1 MLFAKLSLAK
11 CTDPNEVDHSTPKM
25 EKWRDLG
32 LSTLVDSE
40 TSPTSL
46 TPSTEVSFR
55 PSAFASTT
63 GIFVLMGAVTSLFGP
78 LLVSFTH
85 RFHLSLPTAGAA
97 LSVYFVGATLGVL
110 PGWLGL
116 KRLQGRR
123 VLSVSLVTI
132 VLGAAGASISHSW
145 TLFLTSVFLIGLGF
159 GALDIG
165 LNTLLA
171 RTALNGRAHRL
182 SISNAGYGVGAVIC
196 PLVIIGLDPNNFQF
210 LFAGLAV
217 IALVLSTLNGGVHA
231 PPLRTEPLQSEIT
244 SMKAQRRPI
253 LLTFVVAYVL
263 YVALETSASG
273 WMATQLHG
281 VGYSESS
288 GSLVTAGFWSGVA
301 IGRFLGGP
309 LYHRLS
315 EKKLVLGGLVLAT
328 FVCAAAFSDSLAPYA
343 YPLLGLI
350 VASIFPMGLMWY
362 TMLCP
367 HDSDG
372 LSLLILFMMIGGV
385 AGPGI
390 VSLLVSQ
397 FGVHVVP
404 FTLAS
409 FAALDLAVFL
419 SALRF
424 RPLVVTGGTLNTS
437 ST

>member
-1 MLFAKLSLAK
+1 M
-11 CTDPNEVDHSTPKM
+11 
-25 EKWRDLG
+25 
-32 LSTLVDSE
+32 DSE
-40 TSPTSL
+40 TSSTFP
-46 TPSTEVSFR
+46 TPSTEVSFQ
-55 PSAFASTT
+55 PSAFASAT
-63 GIFVLMGAVTSLFGP
+63 GSFILMGAVTSLFGP

-85 RFHLSLPTAGAA
+85 RFHLSLPSAGAA

-116 KRLQGRR
+116 KRLQGRT
-123 VLSVSLVTI
+123 VLSIGLMTI
-132 VLGAAGASISHSW
+132 VLGAAGASIAHSW
-145 TLFLTSVFLIGLGF
+145 LAFLTSVFLIGLGF

-171 RTALNGRAHRL
+171 RTALPGRAHRL

-196 PLVIIGLDPNNFQF
+196 PLVIIALNPNNFRL

-217 IALVLSTLNGGVHA
+217 IALVLSTLNAGVHA
-231 PPLRTEPLQSEIT
+231 PPLHTEPLQFEIT
-244 SMKAQRRPI
+244 KMKAQRRPI
-253 LLTFVVAYVL
+253 LLTFIMAYVL
-263 YVALETSASG
+263 YVALEASASG

-301 IGRFLGGP
+301 IGRLLGGP

-315 EKKLVLGGLVLAT
+315 ERKLVLGGLVLAT
-328 FVCAAAFSDSLAPYA
+328 VLCASAFSDPLAPYA

-350 VASIFPMGLMWY
+350 VSSIFPMGLMWY

-372 LSLLILFMMIGGV
+372 LSLLILFMMVGGV
-385 AGPGI
+385 AGPGV

-409 FAALDLAVFL
+409 FAALDLSVFL

-424 RPLVVTGGTLNTS
+424 RPLVETGGPLPSRS
-437 ST
+437 S

>member
-1 MLFAKLSLAK
+1 
-11 CTDPNEVDHSTPKM
+11 
-25 EKWRDLG
+25 
-32 LSTLVDSE
+32 
-40 TSPTSL
+40 
-46 TPSTEVSFR
+46 
-55 PSAFASTT
+55 
-63 GIFVLMGAVTSLFGP
+63 MGAVTSLFGP

-85 RFHLSLPTAGAA
+85 RFHLSLPSAGAA
-97 LSVYFVGATLGVL
+97 LSVYFIGATLGVL

-116 KRLQGRR
+116 KRLQGRL
-123 VLSVSLVTI
+123 VLSFSLVTI
-132 VLGAAGASISHSW
+132 VLGAAGAAFSHSW
-145 TLFLTSVFLIGLGF
+145 ILFLASVFLIGLGF

-171 RTALNGRAHRL
+171 RTALEGRAHRL
-182 SISNAGYGVGAVIC
+182 SIGNAGYGVGAVIC
-196 PLVIIGLDPNNFQF
+196 PLVIIALNPNNFRL
-210 LFAGLAV
+210 LFGGLAV

-231 PPLRTEPLQSEIT
+231 PPLRTEPMQYEIT
-244 SMKAQRRPI
+244 KMKTQRRPI
-253 LLTFVVAYVL
+253 LITFVVAYVL
-263 YVALETSASG
+263 YVAIETSASG

-288 GSLVTAGFWSGVA
+288 GSLVTAGFWTGLA
-301 IGRFLGGP
+301 IGRLLGGP

-315 EKKLVLGGLVLAT
+315 DKKLILGGLALAIV
-328 FVCAAAFSDSLAPYA
+328 VCAAAFFDSLAPYA

-350 VASIFPMGLMWY
+350 IASIFPMGLLWY

-385 AGPGI
+385 AGPGA

-404 FTLAS
+404 FTLAA

-424 RPLVVTGGTLNTS
+424 RPLVVAGGSLNTRLS
-437 ST
+437 

>member
-1 MLFAKLSLAK
+1 
-11 CTDPNEVDHSTPKM
+11 
-25 EKWRDLG
+25 
-32 LSTLVDSE
+32 
-40 TSPTSL
+40 
-46 TPSTEVSFR
+46 
-55 PSAFASTT
+55 
-63 GIFVLMGAVTSLFGP
+63 MGAVTSLFGP

-85 RFHLSLPTAGAA
+85 RFHLSLPSAGAA

-116 KRLQGRR
+116 KRLQGRT
-123 VLSVSLVTI
+123 VLFISLVTI
-132 VLGAAGASISHSW
+132 VLGSAGASFSHSW
-145 TLFLTSVFLIGLGF
+145 PLFLASIFLIGLGF
-159 GALDIG
+159 GALDIA
-165 LNTLLA
+165 LNTLVA
-171 RTALNGRAHRL
+171 RTALQGRAHRL

-196 PLVIIGLDPNNFQF
+196 PLVIIVLNPNNFRL

-217 IALVLSTLNGGVHA
+217 IALVLSTLNGGLHA
-231 PPLRTEPLQSEIT
+231 PPLRTEPLQFEIT
-244 SMKAQRRPI
+244 KMKARRRPI

-263 YVALETSASG
+263 YVALETSSSG

-288 GSLVTAGFWSGVA
+288 GSLVTAGFWTGVA
-301 IGRFLGGP
+301 IGRLLGGP

-315 EKKLVLGGLVLAT
+315 EKKLVLGGLALAT
-328 FVCAAAFSDSLAPYA
+328 VACATAFSDALAPYA

-350 VASIFPMGLMWY
+350 IASIFPMGLMWY

-372 LSLLILFMMIGGV
+372 LSLLILFMMVGGV

-390 VSLLVSQ
+390 IGLLVSQ

-404 FTLAS
+404 ITLAV

-424 RPLVVTGGTLNTS
+424 RPLVVASASVTPRPT
-437 ST
+437 

>member
-1 MLFAKLSLAK
+1 
-11 CTDPNEVDHSTPKM
+11 
-25 EKWRDLG
+25 
-32 LSTLVDSE
+32 
-40 TSPTSL
+40 
-46 TPSTEVSFR
+46 
-55 PSAFASTT
+55 
-63 GIFVLMGAVTSLFGP
+63 MGAVTSLFGP

-85 RFHLSLPTAGAA
+85 RFHLSLPSAGAA

-116 KRLQGRR
+116 KRLPGRS
-123 VLSVSLVTI
+123 VLIFSLVSI
-132 VLGAAGASISHSW
+132 VLGAAGASIALPWS
-145 TLFLTSVFLIGLGF
+145 LFLASVFLIGLGF

-171 RTALNGRAHRL
+171 RTALRGRAHRL

-196 PLVIIGLDPNNFQF
+196 PLVIIVINPNNFRL
-210 LFAGLAV
+210 LFGGLAV

-231 PPLRTEPLQSEIT
+231 PPLRTEPMQLEIT
-244 SMKAQRRPI
+244 RMKAQRRPI
-253 LLTFVVAYVL
+253 LVTFIVAYVL
-263 YVALETSASG
+263 YVAVETSASG

-288 GSLVTAGFWSGVA
+288 GSLVTAGFWMGLA
-301 IGRFLGGP
+301 IGRLLGGP

-328 FVCAAAFSDSLAPYA
+328 IACAVAYSDALAPYA

-350 VASIFPMGLMWY
+350 VASVFPMGLMWY
-362 TMLCP
+362 TTLCP

-372 LSLLILFMMIGGV
+372 LSLLLLFMMVGGV
-385 AGPGI
+385 AGPAV

-397 FGVHVVP
+397 VGVHVVP
-404 FTLAS
+404 FTLAVY
-409 FAALDLAVFL
+409 AALDLAVFL

-424 RPLVVTGGTLNTS
+424 RPLDVSGGSMSATT
-437 ST
+437 T